1 MTLEVYLL
9 CLFVGIT
16 LIAYMVAINAHGPT
30 RLSVSYLIAT
40 VMLAGT
46 VWAIVQHVNSGLDK
60 VKMEEFK
67 RLEIEK
73 QRAEERVRTQEQ
85 ALLENKARMGYAAKL
100 NDVINEGTG
109 LSTVMINVD
118 MRDFSAELDVL
129 MGRATATQRKCSDL
143 KERFVKIEHEEQYL
157 GPAKNDIREALEQLE
172 GAAGYYKLY
181 FRSEDGAQEEMRE
194 RMMRQKAR
202 RSYEL
207 FKKAASQMASQN

>member
-1 MTLEVYLL
+1 MSVEVYLL

-16 LIAYMVAINAHGPT
+16 LIGYMIAINAHGPT

-60 VKMEEFK
+60 MKMEEFK
-67 RLEIEK
+67 RLELEK
-73 QRAEERVRTQEQ
+73 QKAEERVRTQEQ

-109 LSTVMINVD
+109 LSTAMINVD
-118 MRDFSAELDVL
+118 MRDFSFELDVL
-129 MGRATATQRKCSDL
+129 MSRATATQRKCSEL
-143 KERFVKIEHEEQYL
+143 KGKFAKIEHEEQYFA
-157 GPAKNDIREALEQLE
+157 PAKNDMREALEQLE
-172 GAAGYYKLY
+172 GAAGYTLY

-207 FKKAASQMASQN
+207 FKKAASQVASQS